1 MVIATGHSQATFD
14 AYMSTREISLNKIPW
29 SAADTILLTPESEY
43 KFETINDAKSTFH
56 LFFVLDNP
64 VPVEIDIISGS
75 STRTKTI
82 TPNVLFAPFQMVIF
96 KDKSE
101 VNGKKISLVTNE
113 QHGSAVT
120 IRVLIVPIVSSSL
133 QIIISSKFIKVFEH
147 MLVLYETANLG
158 NVTYDQ
164 EMLQVSSP
172 CSVVFSEYMPIR
184 KLRVFCSRHNNI
196 QLLSGNTIVD
206 PMTAAVA
213 YTSAEDSYIELNYS
227 DTSVHNNLYHIRI
240 NKTATSARAIQVL
253 ASDNRSQ
260 IVLEDELGQRARD
273 SVVSSV
279 SASDANIVNWFSTDG
294 ILWITIEL
302 STTETS
308 IDVSISMQTHTG
320 FQTIVA
326 TLNMETLYQTG
337 NFQAVNLVESTGKVY
352 QLSVKDECLVLF
364 HNGQEVFPSEIH
376 VGNVTLKGESDLILD
391 CGNGREPVLHS
402 SVITLD
408 TVDQALEFGRTRIV
422 FCDNNRVRID
432 QRTDGLWTRGND
444 LYIND
449 HIETPLNIVGHDE
462 NSIRIVDGEIQFFG
476 TGAIQV
482 LDSTA

>member
-14 AYMSTREISLNKIPW
+14 SYMRTREVVLNKTPW
-29 SAADTILLTPESEY
+29 SAADTILLTPGSEY
-43 KFETINDAKSTFH
+43 KFETINDVKSTFH

-64 VPVEIDIISGS
+64 VPVEIDIKSDS
-75 STRTKTI
+75 LTKRKTI
-82 TPNVLFAPFQMVIF
+82 TPNVLFAPFDMFIF
-96 KDKSE
+96 KDESE
-101 VNGKKISLVTNE
+101 VSGKKVSLVTNE
-113 QHGSAVT
+113 EHGSAVT
-120 IRVLIVPIVSSSL
+120 IRVLTVPVVSSSL
-133 QIIISSKFIKVFEH
+133 QIIISCKFIKASEN
-147 MLVLYETANLG
+147 MLILYETADLG

-164 EMLQVSSP
+164 GMLQVSSP
-172 CSVVFSEYMPIR
+172 CSIVFSEYMPIS

-196 QLLSGNTIVD
+196 QLLSGNTNVD
-206 PMTAAVA
+206 PLAAAVA
-213 YTSAEDSYIELNYS
+213 YSEADTYIELNYS
-227 DTSVHNNLYHIRI
+227 DNGVHNNVYHIRI

-253 ASDNRSQ
+253 ASDNSSQ

-273 SVVSSV
+273 SVVNSV

-308 IDVSISMQTHTG
+308 IDVSISLQTHTG

-326 TLNMETLYQTG
+326 TLNMETLYPTA

-352 QLSVKDECLVLF
+352 QLSVKDACLVLF
-364 HNGQEVFPSEIH
+364 HNGQEVFPSKIH
-376 VGNVTLKGESDLILD
+376 VGNITLKGESDLILD

-432 QRTDGLWTRGND
+432 QRTDGLWTRGSD